1 MGLSEIHERISC
13 MGRKVPALEIA
24 MLNRA
29 IIAAFLATSAAAF
42 GISSAAA
49 GSGQSGSP
57 RSAPERVECPA
68 ARPLGTVD
76 TPLPSEE
83 RREPPRT
90 VRA

>member
-1 MGLSEIHERISC
+1 
-13 MGRKVPALEIA
+13 

-42 GISSAAA
+42 GIAPAAA
-49 GSGQSGSP
+49 TEERCEP
-57 RSAPERVECPA
+57 ARCAPERLERPA
-68 ARPLGTVD
+68 AKPLGTVD
-76 TPLPSEE
+76 LPVPDED